1 MEASTREAMLGT
13 VIHGTL
19 QPEDLLRAT
28 IEVLEKLDAGR
39 ASKIRKQYPDV
50 FEIFLKSDEERSPV
64 PMGRDVLHILE
75 EASWC
80 FEEICN
86 ELNAIAPEG
95 TFFGAHP
102 GDGSDFGFWPVE
114 SEDIEDVH
122 TPTGRTSCS
131 SQNYQNVPV
140 RSCTGD
146 NADQTF
152 LASSAPSTADYSRA
166 EMRIAEAMRRA
177 QDKKGN

>member
-1 MEASTREAMLGT
+1 MVVSTREDMLGT

-28 IEVLEKLDAGR
+28 IEVLEKLDADR

-50 FEIFLKSDEERSPV
+50 FGIFLKSHGERSPAFQSKE
-64 PMGRDVLHILE
+64 VLHILE

-86 ELNAIAPEG
+86 ELDQIAPEG
-95 TFFGAHP
+95 TFFGSHP

-114 SEDIEDVH
+114 SED
-122 TPTGRTSCS
+122 G
-131 SQNYQNVPV
+131 
-140 RSCTGD
+140 
-146 NADQTF
+146 
-152 LASSAPSTADYSRA
+152 
-166 EMRIAEAMRRA
+166 
-177 QDKKGN
+177 KGGE